1 MRMQRF
7 EARVMKEIRSGE
19 IPGQAGN
26 DEAFGHDDINQ
37 PPLTYE

>member
-1 MRMQRF
+1 MQRF

-26 DEAFGHDDINQ
+26 DEMLNDENNQ
-37 PPLTYE
+37 PTHTYE